1 MERSYAEMKRWAT
14 FALAVGWMAVCGW
27 AQQPPAA
34 SGGAPPA
41 QGRARGPVFT
51 AKPEEVA
58 AIGAKAK
65 QVEAAVEQAKAK
77 HADPDL
83 VGDVEVYAKAGNFL
97 VEFPELMNSQAA
109 VEHAMTV
116 LDRGIERGQQLLAGS
131 PSWTT
136 GKKQIHAYY
145 SAIDG
150 SVQPYAVELPDNYDP
165 SKPARLYVWLH
176 GRQNN
181 TTESEFLFAQQ
192 NFRAANPPVA
202 DAGQIQLNLFGRIN
216 GEGWHVAGEA
226 DVFEGIAALEKRFK
240 IDTKR
245 IILRGFSQGG
255 EGGWHIALHHPDAFV
270 AAEIGAGTWSRRAQM
285 PGLEPYQ
292 LKVLKIWEN
301 MEEWALNGFNLPFAG
316 HDGDKDTQPNAIP
329 TFPAGT
335 PSRGQLESS
344 LHAKTQLE
352 KEGFKPEGDP
362 DFIHMVGTPDIFLI
376 SQDTGHGTSPL
387 VRQRL
392 DAFLK
397 EWGDKGQVSPE
408 HIKFVTYTAR
418 YNRDYWVTVDQLG
431 KTYER
436 ADVDAVRSDGGTSYA
451 IQTHNVDR
459 LVLRETDHAKTI
471 KIDGAEVKVKAAP
484 EIALAKI
491 DGAWKLDPVRKMIA
505 LHKVHGLQGPIDDAF
520 LDPYLLVRPTGT
532 PWNDAVNQQALRTLA
547 HFQKQWGKFFRG
559 HPYVKDDKDV
569 TIADMTKYHV
579 VLFGDPGSN
588 KVMAK
593 LIGKLPIQWTK
604 ESLTVAGKSYPAN
617 EYYPA
622 MIYPNPQA
630 YGKYVVLNTG
640 MTISDNEY
648 NGDYGMPRWGD
659 YAVVK
664 VKDGA
669 DGPDLVTAG
678 LFDEKWQFEK

>member
-1 MERSYAEMKRWAT
+1 
-14 FALAVGWMAVCGW
+14 V
-27 AQQPPAA
+27 
-34 SGGAPPA
+34 
-41 QGRARGPVFT
+41 
-51 AKPEEVA
+51 AKPEDLQA
-58 AIGAKAK
+58 MGAKA
-65 QVEAAVEQAKAK
+65 QQIETLVAQAKAK

-83 VGDVEVYAKAGNFL
+83 VGDVEVFAKAGRIL
-97 VEFPELMNSQAA
+97 QEFPVVISGQPA
-109 VEHAMTV
+109 VDHAMAV
-116 LDRGIERGQQLLAGS
+116 LDRGIERAQKLVAGTAD
-131 PSWTT
+131 WNT
-136 GKKQIHAYY
+136 GKKQEHAYY
-145 SAIDG
+145 STLDG
-150 SVQPYAVELPDNYDP
+150 SVQPYAVELPENYDP

-192 NFRAANPPVA
+192 TFRAGNPPVA
-202 DAGQIQLNLFGRIN
+202 DVGQIQLDLFGRIN
-216 GEGWHVAGEA
+216 GQGWHIAGE
-226 DVFEGIAALEKRFK
+226 DDIFEGIAAVEKHFK

-255 EGGWHIALHHPDAFV
+255 EGGWHIALHHPDSFV
-270 AAEIGAGTWSRRAQM
+270 AAEIGAGTWSARASV

-316 HDGDKDTQPNAIP
+316 HDGDKDTQPNSIP
-329 TFPAGT
+329 RPPAGT
-335 PSRGQLESS
+335 PNRGQLESS
-344 LHAKTQLE
+344 LHAKAQLE

-362 DFIHMVGTPDIFLI
+362 DYIHMSGIPDIFLI

-408 HIKFVTYTAR
+408 HIRFVTYTAR

-436 ADVDAVRSDGGTSYA
+436 ADVDAVRSDGGASYA
-451 IQTHNVDR
+451 IQTHNIDR
-459 LVLRETDHAKTI
+459 LILRETEHAKTI
-471 KIDGAEVKVKAAP
+471 KIDGVELKVKASP
-484 EIALAKI
+484 DLALAKVN
-491 DGAWKLDPVRKMIA
+491 GAWKLDPARKMA
-505 LHKVHGLQGPIDDAF
+505 MMTLHKVHALQGPIDDAF

-532 PWNDAVNQQALRTLA
+532 PWNDAVNQQALRAMA
-547 HFQKQWGKFFRG
+547 HFQSQWARYFRG
-559 HPYVKDDKDV
+559 HPFVKDDKDV

-588 KVMAK
+588 KVMARMM
-593 LIGKLPIQWTK
+593 GKLPIQWTK
-604 ESLTVAGKSYPAN
+604 DSLTLAGKSYAAN
-617 EYYPA
+617 ENYPA
-622 MIYPNPQA
+622 MIYPNPLVP
-630 YGKYVVLNTG
+630 GKYVVLNTG
-640 MTISDNEY
+640 MTIADNEWD
-648 NGDYGMPRWGD
+648 GDYAMPRWGD

-669 DGPDLVTAG
+669 NTPDLVTAG